1 MKAVYN
7 SAGNLDGGRT
17 QARIAVAAKQIQAHF
32 SPAQTLVAAAQA
44 EARRTMPATPAGRIE
59 ARHSSA
65 VPAAQHSAEIVS
77 RRVLFCISSS
87 GSDLRPSS
95 RSSSQRT

>member
-1 MKAVYN
+1 
-7 SAGNLDGGRT
+7 
-17 QARIAVAAKQIQAHF
+17 
-32 SPAQTLVAAAQA
+32 
-44 EARRTMPATPAGRIE
+44 
-59 ARHSSA
+59 
-65 VPAAQHSAEIVS
+65 VS